1 MTHILVKSG
10 RVVVQGGRVLT
21 SQDGAPCCCGPEGCV
36 IVLLPCCSCPGSLA
50 FIRDTPQV
58 QAVWPFDSRGDGSII
73 RMFDGRCY
81 RYVATVPEVP
91 DTATREYVFDN
102 IAGFVD
108 ECGDPSC
115 VNDDC
120 VQVSGGVIELGSP
133 CSIDTTIY
141 DCVDSF
147 DYTYSESGFGRLILE
162 SDNPFIEYAIYAGS
176 SFSGSWS
183 LSSGGTGTWD
193 VYTRGTR
200 ENGAPWDYSESYQAN
215 TLFVS
220 VVSPE
225 PAASAF
231 VQNPGTLPPEVYS
244 TSTDGV
250 GQNPGNTGHNGTID
264 GESFCTQGVRRETTT
279 SGGIDTTRTSIV
291 RINETALG
299 RTVYA
304 FWSIRSVD
312 SSGTITR
319 LAYNRLVRRF
329 AFSSV
334 RFASGI
340 EVDNLDTEDAC
351 EIGSKVIAYRCDAE
365 EPSDPAVQIIVDL
378 AEVPD
383 PGSLQYRA
391 WYEGHIYIVT
401 GEPAEGDAA
410 EVVWTLDE
418 CPEPPGP
425 TGDVYRIN
433 ICNSTTRAGGAVIEG
448 DVLIPKVIGYRPG
461 EGLQPGEG
469 MVWANIP
476 AATGSGGNVCL
487 RRVACQPTTQV
498 VTDAEIEYT
507 SIAGNCR
514 GQPVSNVDP
523 RPGCAQVD
531 GGGGVQPSDTLGINA
546 PLDPAIQA
554 EIARQAM
561 MRSGQFPGRCPSC
574 GG

>member
-1 MTHILVKSG
+1 M
-10 RVVVQGGRVLT
+10 
-21 SQDGAPCCCGPEGCV
+21 
-36 IVLLPCCSCPGSLA
+36 
-50 FIRDTPQV
+50 RDTPQV
-58 QAVWPFDSRGDGSII
+58 QAVWPFDTRDDGRIV
-73 RMFDGRCY
+73 RMLDGRCY
-81 RYVATVPEVP
+81 RYVATVPEIP
-91 DTATREYVFDN
+91 DAATREYVFDN
-102 IAGFVD
+102 IGGFVD

-120 VQVSGGVIELGSP
+120 VQVPGGVIEIGSP

-147 DYTYSESGFGRLILE
+147 NYTYSESGFGRLTLDPN
-162 SDNPFIEYAIYAGS
+162 SPFIEYAIYAGS

-183 LSSGGTGTWD
+183 LSAGGTGTWD

-200 ENGAPWDYSESYQAN
+200 ENGAPWDYSESYQVP
-215 TLFVS
+215 TS
-220 VVSPE
+220 YIGSVSPE
-225 PAASAF
+225 PAARAF

-264 GESFCTQGVRRETTT
+264 GATFCQQGVRRETTT
-279 SGGIDTTRTSIV
+279 SGGGTTTTRTSIV
-291 RINETALG
+291 RISGGAF
-299 RTVYA
+299 RQTVYA

-312 SSGTITR
+312 SSGAVTR

-329 AFSSV
+329 AFSGV
-334 RFASGI
+334 RFSSGI
-340 EVDNLDTEDAC
+340 ELPDLTTEDQC
-351 EIGSKVIAYRCDAE
+351 EIPSTVIAYRCDAE
-365 EPSDPAVQIIVDL
+365 DPNDPEMQIVVDL

-383 PGSLQYRA
+383 PGSLQYRC
-391 WYEGHIYIVT
+391 WYEGHLYIVT
-401 GEPAEGDAA
+401 GELAEGEAA
-410 EVVWTLDE
+410 EVVWTLDQ
-418 CPEPPGP
+418 CPEPPDP

-433 ICNSTTRAGGAVIEG
+433 ICNSTTRAGGGVVEG
-448 DVLIPKVIGYRPG
+448 GVLVPKVIGYRPG
-461 EGLQPGEG
+461 DGLAPGEG

-476 AATGSGGNVCL
+476 VATNSGNVCL

-514 GQPVSNVDP
+514 GQPVANADP
-523 RPGCAQVD
+523 RPGCSQVD

-546 PLDPAIQA
+546 PQDPALQA
-554 EIARQAM
+554 EIDRQSAM
-561 MRSGQFPGRCPSC
+561 RTGQFPGRCPSC